1 MEPLLRVFFAP
12 IQFFMSW
19 PLAALVPGLV
29 FVAAYA
35 AYLGKTRGQPRQRES
50 LWLLIAGLAW
60 VGFAFYELRA
70 QAWSRTV
77 TVGRGD
83 LEASLVMIAPLLY
96 ALALL
101 AAWAAWR
108 VLRTPRADRRTPPRG

>member
-19 PLAALVPGLV
+19 PLAALVPGLG

-60 VGFAFYELRA
+60 VGFAVYELRA

-77 TVGRGD
+77 TAPIRVD
-83 LEASLVMIAPLLY
+83 LLMIAPLLY

-108 VLRTPRADRRTPPRG
+108 VLRTPRADRRTPPRA